1 MFLVFSMQQNGYFSN
16 KIKSILNGIFQM
28 SSYRDQKKYL
38 EALKKYERNFT
49 RQESDEYKL
58 FVKRDKDDDEF
69 DTVTMMRLRELHDK
83 YHKPVDTSKYDKF
96 FKKSS
101 DEESDK

>member
-1 MFLVFSMQQNGYFSN
+1 MLYNSYLSEE
-16 KIKSILNGIFQM
+16 IKSILNGILQM
-28 SSYRDQKKYL
+28 SSYREQKKYL
-38 EALKKYERNFT
+38 DVLKKYERNFT

-58 FVKRDKDDDEF
+58 FIKRDKDDDEF
-69 DTVTMMRLRELHDK
+69 DTVSMKRLKELHDK

-101 DEESDK
+101 DEETNK

>member
-1 MFLVFSMQQNGYFSN
+1 
-16 KIKSILNGIFQM
+16 M
-28 SSYRDQKKYL
+28 SSYKDQKKYL
-38 EALKKYERNFT
+38 EAVKKFERNFT

-69 DTVTMMRLRELHDK
+69 DTLSMKRLKELYDK
-83 YHKPVDTSKYDKF
+83 YNKPVDTSKYDKF

-101 DEESDK
+101 DDGSGE